1 MNILLFNIYL
11 TSWTPR
17 LCILMYC
24 ISLAG
29 REKKVNQ
36 PLLWVKTCYEVWV
49 VTLKRKVAAFPSRH
63 FLRMETICKYWKR
76 LAIFT
81 SSLSPVR
88 GRAQTQ
94 CFSMQMVRHW
104 TINRTCQ
111 KIVGDVAFQRRAGAA
126 PQTLC
131 CYIGLIYLSMQ
142 IQQKQGKHNQSA
154 VWWLKP

>member
-36 PLLWVKTCYEVWV
+36 PLLWVKTCYEMWV
-49 VTLKRKVAAFPSRH
+49 VIVKRKVAAFPSRH
-63 FLRMETICKYWKR
+63 ILRMETICKYWKR

-88 GRAQTQ
+88 KSKKKSS
-94 CFSMQMVRHW
+94 CEEE
-104 TINRTCQ
+104 
-111 KIVGDVAFQRRAGAA
+111 
-126 PQTLC
+126 P
-131 CYIGLIYLSMQ
+131 
-142 IQQKQGKHNQSA
+142 KHNDFPCRWLGIEQSIGHA
-154 VWWLKP
+154 RKLWVMLHFEGELVQLPRLCVVT